1 MKGGK
6 IASGQGATSKIKT
19 RLKKKKKKRHFI
31 LQEPEVRVD
40 QLK

>member
-6 IASGQGATSKIKT
+6 IASDQGATSKIKT
-19 RLKKKKKKRHFI
+19 RLKKKKKRHFI

>member
-6 IASGQGATSKIKT
+6 IASGQGATAKIKT
-19 RLKKKKKKRHFI
+19 RLKKERHFI

-40 QLK
+40 QLKK

>member
-6 IASGQGATSKIKT
+6 IASGQGATAKIKT
-19 RLKKKKKKRHFI
+19 RLKKKERHFI

>member
-6 IASGQGATSKIKT
+6 IASGQGATVKIKT
-19 RLKKKKKKRHFI
+19 RLKKERHFI

>member
-6 IASGQGATSKIKT
+6 IASGQGATAKIKT
-19 RLKKKKKKRHFI
+19 GLKKERHFI
-31 LQEPEVRVD
+31 LQETEVRVD